1 MFTAII
7 TFVVL
12 CTTILVGV
20 SPMAQGAA
28 LNREL
33 EALRLLEAQEAYIE
47 LVEQEEWAADYPYL
61 PVVQVE
67 ITGEDAEELPIHPV
81 CAARAA
87 RLEAEKLLHRSIA
100 KFPTVQLMIQEYPT
114 FDEVSEEIDAIE
126 TGYFQD
132 RNGRWHDRATGRFC
146 KNPHK

>member
-7 TFVVL
+7 TFIVL
-12 CTTILVGV
+12 TVTVLMGI

-28 LNREL
+28 LQRE
-33 EALRLLEAQEAYIE
+33 ENALRLIEAQEAYIAW
-47 LVEQEEWAADYPYL
+47 EEESDETYIYL

-67 ITGEDAEELPIHPV
+67 ITGEDAEELPRHPV
-81 CAARAA
+81 CVAKAA
-87 RLEAEKLLHRSIA
+87 RLEAEKLLHKSIA
-100 KFPTVQLMIQEYPT
+100 RFPTVQLMVEEYPT
-114 FDEVSEEIDAIE
+114 FDEVSEEIDAKE
-126 TGYFQD
+126 LNCFQD

>member
-12 CTTILVGV
+12 CTTILMGV
-20 SPMAQGAA
+20 SPMAQGAS

-33 EALRLLEAQEAYIE
+33 EALRLVEAQEASIE
-47 LVEQEEWAADYPYL
+47 LVEQEEWAENYPYL
-61 PVVQVE
+61 PVVTVE

-81 CAARAA
+81 CVAKAA

-100 KFPTVQLMIQEYPT
+100 RFPTVQLMIEDYPT

-132 RNGRWHDRATGRFC
+132 RNGRWHNKATGGFC
-146 KNPHK
+146 KNPHR